1 MLRVTGRNFGN
12 TNRNPLRIFK
22 SKNYQIYHI
31 TKLKAMS
38 KLMLSFTATFC
49 ATMCAILLYVERDN
63 LSTST
68 DENIIL
74 SILFAVIAILSFLIF
89 YKECNDWFHLN
100 EE

>member
-1 MLRVTGRNFGN
+1 MRSTCCALRVGTLVTPIEIRSEFLNQK
-12 TNRNPLRIFK
+12 TL
-22 SKNYQIYHI
+22 SKWR
-31 TKLKAMS
+31 KAMS

-49 ATMCAILLYVERDN
+49 ATMCAILLYVEREN

-68 DENIIL
+68 EENVIL
-74 SILFAVIAILSFLIF
+74 SILFAVIAILSFSIF

>member
-1 MLRVTGRNFGN
+1 
-12 TNRNPLRIFK
+12 
-22 SKNYQIYHI
+22 
-31 TKLKAMS
+31 MS

-68 DENIIL
+68 EENVIL
-74 SILFAVIAILSFLIF
+74 SILFTAIAILSFLIF

>member
-1 MLRVTGRNFGN
+1 
-12 TNRNPLRIFK
+12 
-22 SKNYQIYHI
+22 
-31 TKLKAMS
+31 MS

-49 ATMCAILLYVERDN
+49 ATMCAILLYVEREN

-68 DENIIL
+68 EENIIL
-74 SILFAVIAILSFLIF
+74 SILFTVIAILSFSIF

>member
-1 MLRVTGRNFGN
+1 
-12 TNRNPLRIFK
+12 
-22 SKNYQIYHI
+22 
-31 TKLKAMS
+31 MS

-49 ATMCAILLYVERDN
+49 ATMCAILLYVEREN

-68 DENIIL
+68 EENVIL
-74 SILFAVIAILSFLIF
+74 SIIFAIIAILSFSIF